1 MSSLFHCVAGITAKS
16 IASVMKR
23 HGGETEELMRSVW
36 RGRFGLNSTR
46 KYRKIAKPYFDRTFR
61 D

>member
-1 MSSLFHCVAGITAKS
+1 MSSSFRSAGGITAKS
-16 IASVMKR
+16 TALVTRR
-23 HGGETEELMRSVW
+23 HGGAIEELMRSVW

-46 KYRKIAKPYFDRTFR
+46 KYRKIAKPYFNCTFR